1 MSRRSSFRLRCL
13 LLVCILGVPVAH
25 GCKEPDSIPVKKDGR
40 ADAVDPIAQSV
51 KSKERPGDDRWPETR
66 AERTGYR
73 ETSRYTDVLQFL
85 KELQAKGAPISIE
98 FIGTSTQ
105 GRRIP
110 LVIAA
115 LPPVAT
121 AADARRSG
129 RLVVYVQANIHAGEV
144 EGKEAALM
152 LLRDLAREPKG
163 GVLQKIVLLVA
174 PIYNIDG
181 NETWGRWQKHR
192 RSQPEP
198 EVVGTR
204 ANGQGLDLNR
214 DGMKVESP
222 EMRAALQ
229 HIYTTW
235 DPDVLIDLHATNG
248 TRHGYQ
254 LTYSPPLHPDTQSE
268 LLQFNRDRFLPT
280 VRRRMRADHG
290 LDTFVYGNL
299 PRGREPEGW
308 YQSAPDPR
316 RITNYIGLRNRILV
330 EATCYLP
337 FRQRVETTHDFV
349 STVLEEIGR
358 ERAQII
364 RLTREADARV
374 TDWGLHPE
382 KAPALTIRYKTISR
396 GEEEVLLEKSKTP
409 GRSDK
414 VTPPREFVSQRM
426 PIFDRFTTTRT
437 GRFPAAYLIPA
448 SCDKTAKLLIRHGI
462 VVEKLLADWQG
473 AAETFVIE
481 KVDSAEQPFQGHVLK
496 KLIGRFESM
505 RVDMS
510 KGSYLVRTAQPLGI
524 LIFHL
529 LDPESID
536 GVAAWGF
543 LDGKLDAGKAYSI
556 RKCFQRVNAV
566 SERIKTTVTNR

>member
-1 MSRRSSFRLRCL
+1 MSRRSSFWTKCL
-13 LLVCILGVPVAH
+13 LLVCILGVPVTQ
-25 GCKEPDSIPVKKDGR
+25 GCKEPDSVPVKTDDR
-40 ADAVDPIAQSV
+40 AEAARPIAQAV
-51 KSKERPGDDRWPETR
+51 KSKERPGDDRWPKTR
-66 AERTGYR
+66 AERTDYR
-73 ETSRYTDVLQFL
+73 ETSHYKDVLQFL
-85 KELQAKGAPISIE
+85 EELQTKGAPISIE

-115 LPPVAT
+115 RPPVAT

-129 RLVVYVQANIHAGEV
+129 RPVVYVQANIHAGEV

-163 GVLQKIVLLVA
+163 GVLEKIVLLVA

-181 NETWGRWQKHR
+181 NETWGRWQEHR

-198 EVVGTR
+198 EVVGIR

-214 DGMKVESP
+214 DGMKAESP
-222 EMRAALQ
+222 EMRAALR

-268 LLQFNRDRFLPT
+268 ILDFNRDQLLS
-280 VRRRMRADHG
+280 VARRRMRVDHG

-299 PRGREPEGW
+299 PRRRETRGW

-316 RITNYIGLRNRILV
+316 RITNYIGLRNRIGVLS

-337 FRQRVETTHDFV
+337 FRQRVETTHVFV

-358 ERAQII
+358 QGAQIL

-374 TDWGLHPE
+374 VEWGLHPE
-382 KAPALTIRYKTISR
+382 KAPALTVRYKTISR
-396 GEEEVLLEKSKTP
+396 GEEEILLEKSETP
-409 GRSDK
+409 GRSAQI
-414 VTPPREFVSQRM
+414 TPPKEFVSQRM
-426 PIFDRFTTTRT
+426 PVFDRFTTTRT
-437 GRFPAAYLIPA
+437 ARFPAAYLIPA
-448 SCDKTAKLLIRHGI
+448 NCDETAELLIRHGI

-473 AAETFVIE
+473 AAEAFTIE
-481 KVDSAEQPFQGHVLK
+481 KIASAERPFQGHVLK
-496 KLIGRFESM
+496 ELTGRFESL
-505 RVDMS
+505 RTDMP

-529 LDPESID
+529 LEPESID

-543 LDGKLDAGKAYSI
+543 LDGKLHQGKAYPI
-556 RKCFQRVNAV
+556 RKCYRQVNVAA
-566 SERIKTTVTNR
+566 ERLP